1 MSDNWVVQNLEN
13 SLSTWDEK
21 LSEIWQL
28 LTQDPAT
35 FKGGAIWQVML
46 DINDVLKAIGYGLLV
61 LFFAVG
67 AVKTCASLA
76 DLKRPEAAFKLF
88 IRFVL
93 AKAAVGY
100 GLDLMLEREPYELDC
115 RQPKLRPGD
124 LGREAQ

>member
-46 DINDVLKAIGYGLLV
+46 DINDALKAIGYGLLV
-61 LFFAVG
+61 LVG
-67 AVKTCASLA
+67 AVRMSDRIVKELM
-76 DLKRPEAAFKLF
+76 
-88 IRFVL
+88 
-93 AKAAVGY
+93 
-100 GLDLMLEREPYELDC
+100 GL
-115 RQPKLRPGD
+115 
-124 LGREAQ
+124 